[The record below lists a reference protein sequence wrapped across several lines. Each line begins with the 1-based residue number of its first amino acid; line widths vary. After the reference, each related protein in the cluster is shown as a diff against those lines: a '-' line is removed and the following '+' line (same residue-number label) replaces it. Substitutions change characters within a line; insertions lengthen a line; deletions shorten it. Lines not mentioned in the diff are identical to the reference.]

1 VAKAPGK
8 SDRKGRKGRSA
19 AAELAPAA
27 GWRRA
32 GPLVAAGAILAI
44 YLLLS
49 VLLVWDY
56 GPVDDAFITF
66 RYAHHL
72 AEGKGLT
79 FNPGDR
85 VEGYSSLSWTL
96 GLALGDALGL
106 DLPDLSRALGLV
118 LGAGTLL
125 LLLLA
130 SWAGPRARYV
140 AAGLFAVWL
149 PGAYHFLNG
158 LETALA
164 AFLVTALVAV
174 PASTPKRRL
183 AHHAAGAVLVLTRPE
198 GFLAVLL
205 WALSSWLSD
214 RRSRPRHEAGVALTA
229 AVFFLGQTAF
239 RWLYHGDWIANSAR
253 AKLLPLALTLPK
265 GLADLGRFA
274 FEGAGY
280 STLALLALAAFF
292 LGRTLRELRAG
303 CWFLALFG
311 AALASSGGDSFPL
324 WRFYVPL
331 APVLFLCAAQGL
343 DLWLGGRKTAAPRR
357 TSSRRASLALAAAA
371 LLVALC
377 LPYGGFLLGMKREA
391 AWRDQWI
398 AIGKSLAAHMPPGT
412 TIALCPVGALP
423 FYSKL
428 PTLDMLG
435 LNDRHI
441 ARVRPD
447 RRYYYPGHHRHDA
460 GYILSRQPDLIL
472 LANGPVVPQ
481 PMGFAWP
488 AVRPYERDFT
498 YHPRFRTEY
507 RLIHVPLEPR
517 YFVQLFA
524 RREFLEK
531 SGDLPGVL

>member
-1 VAKAPGK
+1 MK
-8 SDRKGRKGRSA
+8 SGRKERKDRGA
-19 AAELAPAA
+19 AAAAAPAK
-27 GWRRA
+27 GGRRA
-32 GPLVAAGAILAI
+32 GALRAALAAVAILAV
-44 YLLLS
+44 YLLVS
-49 VLLVWDY
+49 FFLVWDF

-66 RYAHHL
+66 RYARHL
-72 AEGKGLT
+72 AAEEGLT

-96 GLALGDALGL
+96 VLALGYALGL
-106 DLPDLSRALGLV
+106 DLPDLSRALGLA

-130 SWAGPRARYV
+130 SWAGPRARLL
-140 AAGLFAVWL
+140 AAGLLAVWL

-158 LETALA
+158 LETALT

-174 PASTPKRRL
+174 PASTPRTRL
-183 AHHAAGAVLVLTRPE
+183 AHHITGALLVLTRPE

-205 WALSSWLSD
+205 WALSSWLVD

-229 AVFFLGQTAF
+229 AAVFLGQTVF

-253 AKLLPLALTLPK
+253 AKLLPLAMALPQ

-274 FEGAGY
+274 FEGTGY
-280 STLALLALAAFF
+280 GTLVLLAIAGFF
-292 LGRTLRELRAG
+292 LGKTSRELRTA

-343 DLWLGGRKTAAPRR
+343 ELLVSGRSRR
-357 TSSRRASLALAAAA
+357 TSLAFATAA

-377 LPYGGFLLGMKREA
+377 LPYRGFLEGMQREA
-391 AWRDQWI
+391 AWRDRWI
-398 AIGKSLAAHMPPGT
+398 AAGKGLAAVMPPGT

-423 FYSKL
+423 FHSGL

-460 GYILSRQPDLIL
+460 GYVLSRQPDLVM
-472 LANGPVVPQ
+472 LANGPVVREPRSSF
-481 PMGFAWP
+481 PWP
-488 AVRPYERDFT
+488 AVRKYERDLAH
-498 YHPRFRTEY
+498 HPRFRAEY
-507 RLIHVPLEPR
+507 RLIHVPLEAPY
-517 YFVQLFA
+517 YFVQIFA
-524 RREFLEK
+524 RRELLEA
-531 SGDLPGVL
+531 GDLPGVL